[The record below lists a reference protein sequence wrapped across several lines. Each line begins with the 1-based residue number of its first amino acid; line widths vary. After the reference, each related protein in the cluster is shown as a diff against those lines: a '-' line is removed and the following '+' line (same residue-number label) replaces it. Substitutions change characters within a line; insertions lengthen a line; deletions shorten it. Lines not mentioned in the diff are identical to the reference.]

1 MTDTPDLYML
11 TIIKIT
17 DDGYRS
23 VSKYEGVTAASCQS
37 LLGTSLLSTDGMSSL
52 LIEIQPLR
60 PAAHKPAP
68 KHNPRGWS
76 PGTNEP

>member
-1 MTDTPDLYML
+1 MSGTPELYAM
-11 TIIKIT
+11 TIIKVT

-23 VSKYEGVTAASCQS
+23 VSKFEGVTNASCQS

-52 LIEIQPLR
+52 LIEIQPLKV
-60 PAAHKPAP
+60 AAHKPAP